1 LSVKTL
7 TAKILLYL
15 RDYPG
20 VGVKDIS
27 ESFNISL
34 TTARSILYRL
44 KNLGYIE
51 KAGNGYI
58 LTSRGE
64 KLVEAIMKK
73 SVKDKSTVETVRKDT
88 STRSEVEVVKSVEAS
103 QVSKPGVDSLED
115 RVKKLEVEVN
125 ELKAIVNQLRME
137 VESIKDM
144 ITSKTRREERS
155 EGEYVLPK
163 PVMNYKEA
171 YEQLGSKLEQLRIEG
186 KILIIGSIIVD
197 RKIYDEFVK
206 KFPIPVEEES
216 KLSPYEQMLLQEM
229 KKEAYVILHAGR
241 EYRLVVKR

>member
-64 KLVEAIMKK
+64 RFVEAIMKK
-73 SVKDKSTVETVRKDT
+73 SVKDKSTMEIERVDT
-88 STRSEVEVVKSVEAS
+88 STDSKREIVESVES
-103 QVSKPGVDSLED
+103 TQVSKPEFNSLEY
-115 RVKKLEVEVN
+115 RFKKLEEEVS
-125 ELKAIVNQLRME
+125 ELKTIINQLRKE
-137 VESIKDM
+137 VESIKAM
-144 ITSKTRREERS
+144 IASKPRREDRG

-163 PVMNYKEA
+163 PVMSYKEA
-171 YEQLGSKLEQLRIEG
+171 FEQLGSKLDQLRIEG
-186 KILIIGSIIVD
+186 KILIIGSIVVD
-197 RKIYDEFVK
+197 KKIYDEFIK
-206 KFPIPVEEES
+206 RFPIPVEEES

-241 EYRLVVKR
+241 EYRLVKS